1 MQTMSA
7 MPLRRSPDVPRIDVR
22 GLSKTFQ
29 LAGTAI
35 EAVRDVSF
43 SVRRGEFV
51 ALLGPSG
58 SGKSTVLNMIATLIK
73 PSSGQILIDG
83 TPVVA
88 GKATPNVGYVFQRD
102 TLFPWR
108 TVADNI
114 GYGLQLAGVPEPERK
129 QRIAA
134 CVAQAG
140 LQGFEHAYPSALSGG
155 MRQRAALMRTLVVE
169 PQVLLMDEPFGALD
183 THTKIDMHDVLLR
196 IWDREQQTVLVRDP
210 RPRRG
215 ADAGRPHHPVF
226 GAARPDQGHVR
237 GGFCPAARRGEGA
250 RDPALR
256 RTVPAYLALAR
267 GGIRQ
272 GPQPMRRPR
281 RPVSTLAWQALICV
295 AVLSIWQWG
304 YDLHGRFPWVVP
316 DLLDP
321 YFVSKPSEIFEH
333 FLILSCLKSK
343 LGVFNGWFN
352 GDFGRCMAR
361 YDNNLWVATAVT
373 LKNTFFGFVTG
384 VSSGFAVGL
393 ILGRSDR
400 LSAIFQPFITAV
412 NSIPRIALA
421 PIIVLA
427 FGIGDTS
434 KVVTSWI
441 VVVFLVFF
449 NTFEGARSIDE
460 GFVNVA
466 RLLGASE
473 WQITRTV
480 VIPSTMAWVFAS
492 LSPAISFALIGVIVG
507 EFIGAERGIG
517 RLIIES
523 ESRAEASGMM
533 VAVIVLML
541 VGVALSA
548 MIWRLQAYLLRW
560 QQHNLVE

>member
-1 MQTMSA
+1 MK
-7 MPLRRSPDVPRIDVR
+7 PR
-22 GLSKTFQ
+22 GSLSIWGWQ
-29 LAGTAI
+29 L
-35 EAVRDVSF
+35 
-43 SVRRGEFV
+43 
-51 ALLGPSG
+51 
-58 SGKSTVLNMIATLIK
+58 
-73 PSSGQILIDG
+73 
-83 TPVVA
+83 
-88 GKATPNVGYVFQRD
+88 
-102 TLFPWR
+102 
-108 TVADNI
+108 
-114 GYGLQLAGVPEPERK
+114 
-129 QRIAA
+129 
-134 CVAQAG
+134 
-140 LQGFEHAYPSALSGG
+140 
-155 MRQRAALMRTLVVE
+155 
-169 PQVLLMDEPFGALD
+169 
-183 THTKIDMHDVLLR
+183 
-196 IWDREQQTVLVRDP
+196 
-210 RPRRG
+210 
-215 ADAGRPHHPVF
+215 
-226 GAARPDQGHVR
+226 
-237 GGFCPAARRGEGA
+237 
-250 RDPALR
+250 
-256 RTVPAYLALAR
+256 
-267 GGIRQ
+267 
-272 GPQPMRRPR
+272 
-281 RPVSTLAWQALICV
+281 LICV
-295 AVLSIWQWG
+295 AVLSVWQWG
-304 YDLHGRFPWVVP
+304 YDLHASLPWLVP

-321 YFVSKPSEIFEH
+321 YFVSKPSEIFQH

-352 GDFGRCMAR
+352 GDIAKCMAR
-361 YDNNLWVATAVT
+361 TENNLWVATGIT

-384 VSSGFAVGL
+384 VLSGFAAGL

-523 ESRAEASGMM
+523 EARAEASGMM

-548 MIWRLQAYLLRW
+548 LIRRLQTYLLRW
-560 QQHNLVE
+560 QQHNMAE

>member
-1 MQTMSA
+1 M
-7 MPLRRSPDVPRIDVR
+7 
-22 GLSKTFQ
+22 
-29 LAGTAI
+29 
-35 EAVRDVSF
+35 
-43 SVRRGEFV
+43 
-51 ALLGPSG
+51 
-58 SGKSTVLNMIATLIK
+58 
-73 PSSGQILIDG
+73 
-83 TPVVA
+83 
-88 GKATPNVGYVFQRD
+88 
-102 TLFPWR
+102 
-108 TVADNI
+108 
-114 GYGLQLAGVPEPERK
+114 
-129 QRIAA
+129 
-134 CVAQAG
+134 
-140 LQGFEHAYPSALSGG
+140 
-155 MRQRAALMRTLVVE
+155 
-169 PQVLLMDEPFGALD
+169 
-183 THTKIDMHDVLLR
+183 
-196 IWDREQQTVLVRDP
+196 
-210 RPRRG
+210 
-215 ADAGRPHHPVF
+215 
-226 GAARPDQGHVR
+226 
-237 GGFCPAARRGEGA
+237 
-250 RDPALR
+250 PAL
-256 RTVPAYLALAR
+256 
-267 GGIRQ
+267 
-272 GPQPMRRPR
+272 
-281 RPVSTLAWQALICV
+281 
-295 AVLSIWQWG
+295 
-304 YDLHGRFPWVVP
+304 PWLVP

-333 FLILSCLKSK
+333 FLILSCIKSK

-352 GDFGRCMAR
+352 GDFAKCMAR
-361 YDNNLWVATAVT
+361 NENNLWVATAIT

-384 VSSGFAVGL
+384 VSSRLCRLGL

-427 FGIGDTS
+427 FGIGDMS

-523 ESRAEASGMM
+523 EARGEASGMM

-541 VGVALSA
+541 VGVAL
-548 MIWRLQAYLLRW
+548 RP
-560 QQHNLVE
+560 

>member
-1 MQTMSA
+1 MKA
-7 MPLRRSPDVPRIDVR
+7 HRSI
-22 GLSKTFQ
+22 
-29 LAGTAI
+29 
-35 EAVRDVSF
+35 
-43 SVRRGEFV
+43 
-51 ALLGPSG
+51 
-58 SGKSTVLNMIATLIK
+58 
-73 PSSGQILIDG
+73 
-83 TPVVA
+83 
-88 GKATPNVGYVFQRD
+88 
-102 TLFPWR
+102 
-108 TVADNI
+108 NI
-114 GYGLQLAGVPEPERK
+114 
-129 QRIAA
+129 
-134 CVAQAG
+134 
-140 LQGFEHAYPSALSGG
+140 
-155 MRQRAALMRTLVVE
+155 
-169 PQVLLMDEPFGALD
+169 
-183 THTKIDMHDVLLR
+183 
-196 IWDREQQTVLVRDP
+196 
-210 RPRRG
+210 
-215 ADAGRPHHPVF
+215 
-226 GAARPDQGHVR
+226 
-237 GGFCPAARRGEGA
+237 
-250 RDPALR
+250 
-256 RTVPAYLALAR
+256 
-267 GGIRQ
+267 
-272 GPQPMRRPR
+272 
-281 RPVSTLAWQALICV
+281 LAWQALICV
-295 AVLSIWQWG
+295 IVLSIWQWG
-304 YDLHGRFPWVVP
+304 YDLHTSVPWLVP

-321 YFVSKPSEIFEH
+321 YFVSKPSEILQQ
-333 FLILSCLKSK
+333 FLILSCFKSK

-352 GDFGRCMAR
+352 GDFTRCMSR
-361 YDNNLWVATAVT
+361 TENNLWIATGIT

-384 VSSGFAVGL
+384 VCSGFAAGL

-523 ESRAEASGMM
+523 EARGEASGMM
-533 VAVIVLML
+533 VAVVVLML
-541 VGVALSA
+541 VGVALSTL
-548 MIWRLQAYLLRW
+548 IRRLQTYLLRW
-560 QQHNLVE
+560 QQHNMTE

>member
-1 MQTMSA
+1 M
-7 MPLRRSPDVPRIDVR
+7 RS
-22 GLSKTFQ
+22 
-29 LAGTAI
+29 
-35 EAVRDVSF
+35 
-43 SVRRGEFV
+43 
-51 ALLGPSG
+51 
-58 SGKSTVLNMIATLIK
+58 
-73 PSSGQILIDG
+73 
-83 TPVVA
+83 
-88 GKATPNVGYVFQRD
+88 
-102 TLFPWR
+102 
-108 TVADNI
+108 
-114 GYGLQLAGVPEPERK
+114 
-129 QRIAA
+129 
-134 CVAQAG
+134 
-140 LQGFEHAYPSALSGG
+140 
-155 MRQRAALMRTLVVE
+155 
-169 PQVLLMDEPFGALD
+169 
-183 THTKIDMHDVLLR
+183 
-196 IWDREQQTVLVRDP
+196 
-210 RPRRG
+210 
-215 ADAGRPHHPVF
+215 
-226 GAARPDQGHVR
+226 
-237 GGFCPAARRGEGA
+237 
-250 RDPALR
+250 
-256 RTVPAYLALAR
+256 
-267 GGIRQ
+267 
-272 GPQPMRRPR
+272 RRPI
-281 RPVSTLAWQALICV
+281 STFAWQALICV

-304 YDLHGRFPWVVP
+304 YDLHASVPWLVP

-321 YFVSKPSEIFEH
+321 YFVSKPSEIFEQ
-333 FLILSCLKSK
+333 FLILSCFKSK
-343 LGVFNGWFN
+343 LGVFNGWSN
-352 GDFGRCMAR
+352 GDFAKCMAR
-361 YDNNLWVATAVT
+361 SENNLWIATAIT
-373 LKNTFFGFVTG
+373 LKNTFFGFVAG
-384 VSSGFAVGL
+384 VTSGFVVGL

-523 ESRAEASGMM
+523 EARAEASGMM

-541 VGVALSA
+541 VGVVLSA
-548 MIWRLQAYLLRW
+548 MIRRLQTYLLRW
-560 QQHNLVE
+560 QQHNMVE

>member
-1 MQTMSA
+1 
-7 MPLRRSPDVPRIDVR
+7 
-22 GLSKTFQ
+22 
-29 LAGTAI
+29 
-35 EAVRDVSF
+35 
-43 SVRRGEFV
+43 
-51 ALLGPSG
+51 
-58 SGKSTVLNMIATLIK
+58 
-73 PSSGQILIDG
+73 
-83 TPVVA
+83 
-88 GKATPNVGYVFQRD
+88 
-102 TLFPWR
+102 
-108 TVADNI
+108 
-114 GYGLQLAGVPEPERK
+114 
-129 QRIAA
+129 
-134 CVAQAG
+134 
-140 LQGFEHAYPSALSGG
+140 
-155 MRQRAALMRTLVVE
+155 MRMA
-169 PQVLLMDEPFGALD
+169 
-183 THTKIDMHDVLLR
+183 
-196 IWDREQQTVLVRDP
+196 
-210 RPRRG
+210 
-215 ADAGRPHHPVF
+215 
-226 GAARPDQGHVR
+226 
-237 GGFCPAARRGEGA
+237 
-250 RDPALR
+250 
-256 RTVPAYLALAR
+256 
-267 GGIRQ
+267 
-272 GPQPMRRPR
+272 R
-281 RPVSTLAWQALICV
+281 RPVSALAWQALICI

-304 YDLHGRFPWVVP
+304 YDLHAGLPWLVP

-333 FLILSCLKSK
+333 FLILGCFKSRS
-343 LGVFNGWFN
+343 GVFNGWFN
-352 GDFGRCMAR
+352 GDFARCMAR
-361 YDNNLWVATAVT
+361 TENNLWVATGIT
-373 LKNTFFGFVTG
+373 LKNTFFGFVIG
-384 VSSGFAVGL
+384 VSSGFAAGL

-523 ESRAEASGMM
+523 EARGEASGMM

-548 MIWRLQAYLLRW
+548 MIRRLQAYLLRW
-560 QQHNLVE
+560 QQHNMVE